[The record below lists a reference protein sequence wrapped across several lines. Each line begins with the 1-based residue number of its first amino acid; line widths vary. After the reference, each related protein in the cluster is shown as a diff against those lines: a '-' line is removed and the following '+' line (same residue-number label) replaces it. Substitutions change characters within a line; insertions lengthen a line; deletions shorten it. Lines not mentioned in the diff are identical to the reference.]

1 MTKKFDHSRTLSR
14 LGKKTWPPRPK
25 PNQPLPPSP
34 LPPFPPS
41 PLPPPLKFNFQQPKF
56 KLD

>member
-1 MTKKFDHSRTLSR
+1 MTKKFDHSRTLSM

-25 PNQPLPPSP
+25 PNQLLP
-34 LPPFPPS
+34 
-41 PLPPPLKFNFQQPKF
+41 PLPPPLKFNVQQPKF

>member
-25 PNQPLPPSP
+25 PNQPLPP
-34 LPPFPPS
+34 
-41 PLPPPLKFNFQQPKF
+41 PLKFNVQQPKF

>member
-14 LGKKTWPPRPK
+14 LGKKTWPPRLK
-25 PNQPLPPSP
+25 PNQP

-41 PLPPPLKFNFQQPKF
+41 PSPLTPPLKFNVQQPKF

>member
-25 PNQPLPPSP
+25 PNQPLPPF
-34 LPPFPPS
+34 PPSPS
-41 PLPPPLKFNFQQPKF
+41 PLPPPLKFNVQPPKF

>member
-1 MTKKFDHSRTLSR
+1 MTKKFDHSRTLSM

-25 PNQPLPPSP
+25 PNQPLPPFP
-34 LPPFPPS
+34 LPPSPS
-41 PLPPPLKFNFQQPKF
+41 PLPPPLKFNVQQPKF